1 MTINQLVQ
9 TLILHLFED
18 GKTTVQLT
26 NHSKENWKIKQG
38 EIMGCFDMRSSGY
51 FHVSRDTLQQIM
63 QSSFKDNCSFLNE
76 TETSEYF
83 DLYHK
88 DHEEVI
94 SYASSQVNQRLN
106 QQQGNSKL
114 VDRKGNDEND
124 TNIVPDKEEDPY
136 PWLENDDP
144 RRYMSDQEIL
154 EKYVD
159 LSDSDLSYAEKRS
172 LYKILLKYK
181 EAFSLRD
188 EIGLCPN
195 MEIELELN
203 DETPFFIR
211 PFPIK
216 ENEKDVVDKEMRKG
230 CLLGILRKGMSSYS
244 SPIMLIPRKLTG
256 IPRIVTDC
264 RHLNS

>member
-1 MTINQLVQ
+1 
-9 TLILHLFED
+9 
-18 GKTTVQLT
+18 
-26 NHSKENWKIKQG
+26 
-38 EIMGCFDMRSSGY
+38 MRSSGY

-76 TETSEYF
+76 TETNEYF
-83 DLYHK
+83 ELYHK

-94 SYASSQVNQRLN
+94 SYASSQVNQRLS

-114 VDRKGNDEND
+114 VDRKEDVEND
-124 TNIVPDKEEDPY
+124 TNIVPNKEEDPY

-159 LSDSDLSYAEKRS
+159 LSYSNLSHAEKRS
-172 LYKILLKYK
+172 LYKIPLKYK

-216 ENEKDVVDKEMRKG
+216 EE
-230 CLLGILRKGMSSYS
+230 
-244 SPIMLIPRKLTG
+244 
-256 IPRIVTDC
+256 
-264 RHLNS
+264 

>member
-1 MTINQLVQ
+1 M
-9 TLILHLFED
+9 
-18 GKTTVQLT
+18 
-26 NHSKENWKIKQG
+26 
-38 EIMGCFDMRSSGY
+38 
-51 FHVSRDTLQQIM
+51 
-63 QSSFKDNCSFLNE
+63 
-76 TETSEYF
+76 
-83 DLYHK
+83 YHK

-94 SYASSQVNQRLN
+94 NYASSQVNQRLN

-114 VDRKGNDEND
+114 VDRKEDVEND

-136 PWLENDDP
+136 PWLEKDDP

-159 LSDSDLSYAEKRS
+159 LPDSDLSYAEKRS

-203 DETPFFIR
+203 DETTFFIR

-216 ENEKDVVDKEMRKG
+216 ESEKDVVDKEMRKG
-230 CLLGILRKGMSSYS
+230 LFVGN
-244 SPIMLIPRKLTG
+244 P
-256 IPRIVTDC
+256 
-264 RHLNS
+264 